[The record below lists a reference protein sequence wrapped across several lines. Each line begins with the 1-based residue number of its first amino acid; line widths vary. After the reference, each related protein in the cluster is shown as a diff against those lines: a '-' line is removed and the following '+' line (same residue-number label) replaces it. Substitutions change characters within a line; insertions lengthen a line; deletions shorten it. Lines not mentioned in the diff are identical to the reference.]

1 VREKQKLAHEA
12 DVCRRKMSA
21 ASTLINGLA
30 GEKQR
35 WTSQSKAFKEQLIRL
50 SGDTLLAC
58 GFLSYSGP
66 FNQEFRNQ
74 LMNTWKALLKHKTIP
89 YTNNL
94 NVVSMLVDGNETSEW
109 SLQGLPSDELSLQ
122 NAAIVTKARSFPLLI
137 DPQGQGKIWMKTKE
151 QYNDLQVTNLN
162 HKYFRTHLEDCLS
175 LGRPLLI
182 EDVGEELD
190 PVLDNLL
197 EKNFIKQ
204 GKALKVMLGD
214 REMDIT
220 DGFNLYITTKMP
232 NPSYSPEISARCAI
246 IDFTVTMKGLE
257 DQLLG
262 RVIRM
267 EKSDL
272 ETERIRLVEDVLE
285 NKATMKELEDSLL
298 EKLNSVEGSIVDDD
312 ELIEVLQETKSTA
325 MEVSKKLQVAAETEV
340 KINAAREEYR
350 QLNYGISSTFLAF
363 LVTLFRKKTE
373 KIFLVLRFYSRKQ
386 PEQWRISTVP
396 LSGHRDIST
405 FFYSYT

>member
-1 VREKQKLAHEA
+1 
-12 DVCRRKMSA
+12 
-21 ASTLINGLA
+21 
-30 GEKQR
+30 
-35 WTSQSKAFKEQLIRL
+35 
-50 SGDTLLAC
+50 
-58 GFLSYSGP
+58 
-66 FNQEFRNQ
+66 
-74 LMNTWKALLKHKTIP
+74 
-89 YTNNL
+89 
-94 NVVSMLVDGNETSEW
+94 
-109 SLQGLPSDELSLQ
+109 
-122 NAAIVTKARSFPLLI
+122 
-137 DPQGQGKIWMKTKE
+137 
-151 QYNDLQVTNLN
+151 
-162 HKYFRTHLEDCLS
+162 
-175 LGRPLLI
+175 
-182 EDVGEELD
+182 
-190 PVLDNLL
+190 VLDNLL

-350 QLNYGISSTFLAF
+350 QLNYGISSTFL
-363 LVTLFRKKTE
+363 VTLFLKKIE
-373 KIFLVLRFYSRKQ
+373 KYSWSLGFTARAKA
-386 PEQWRISTVP
+386 
-396 LSGHRDIST
+396 DIHSST
-405 FFYSYT
+405 FRP

>member
-1 VREKQKLAHEA
+1 MK
-12 DVCRRKMSA
+12 
-21 ASTLINGLA
+21 
-30 GEKQR
+30 
-35 WTSQSKAFKEQLIRL
+35 
-50 SGDTLLAC
+50 
-58 GFLSYSGP
+58 
-66 FNQEFRNQ
+66 
-74 LMNTWKALLKHKTIP
+74 
-89 YTNNL
+89 
-94 NVVSMLVDGNETSEW
+94 
-109 SLQGLPSDELSLQ
+109 
-122 NAAIVTKARSFPLLI
+122 
-137 DPQGQGKIWMKTKE
+137 GQGKNWICSKN
-151 QYNDLQVTNLN
+151 QYNDLQITNLN

-175 LGRPLLI
+175 LGRPLLV

-204 GKALKVMLGD
+204 GHVLKVMLGD
-214 REMDIT
+214 REMDVT
-220 DGFNLYITTKMP
+220 DGFNLFITTKMA

-312 ELIEVLQETKSTA
+312 ELIKVLQETKTTA
-325 MEVSKKLQVAAETEV
+325 GEVSKKLQISAETEV
-340 KINAAREEYR
+340 KINLARDG
-350 QLNYGISSTFLAF
+350 NF
-363 LVTLFRKKTE
+363 
-373 KIFLVLRFYSRKQ
+373 
-386 PEQWRISTVP
+386 
-396 LSGHRDIST
+396 
-405 FFYSYT
+405 